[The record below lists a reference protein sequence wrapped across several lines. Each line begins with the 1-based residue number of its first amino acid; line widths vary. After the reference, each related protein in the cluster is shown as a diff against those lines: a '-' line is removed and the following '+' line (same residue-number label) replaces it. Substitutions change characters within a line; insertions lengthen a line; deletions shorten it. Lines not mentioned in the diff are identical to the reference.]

1 MEIGDYVRGKVKIA
15 SLLIILCLLP
25 FTVQAA
31 MCEKKQANTKYKFCV
46 KSNPTECFETN
57 ADFPDDLSL
66 YTITETKYC
75 KDSGYKLQGNLCI
88 QTTNCTEGVISD
100 FNNINVELKTKSG
113 VCNADADLKKD
124 YRLELKVGEYSSC
137 NGKIDLVCR
146 ATVSIDSNYN
156 FYFKDFQSGQ
166 PIKSLVDSSRKNQY
180 AAGTGTTFEV
190 IYGSNLKY
198 TVKYDQDVI
207 GYSTSGWSTC
217 RDCET
222 TCVPDPPPHRPP
234 GGGGGG
240 GKPFIPP
247 SIPKTCSTTS
257 NDTRASQVGCSTSCW
272 SYSCCVT
279 TGWSSVDCRDKMKI
293 SIEAIEASNGDV
305 KVKYVSAESPTSKGK
320 VTQDMGV
327 LRDVGT
333 VTDNSNK
340 RASQSYKFN
349 VPSAFINIK
358 SGQVLYKGINY
369 NGQSTNTWKEITP
382 GYYIPA
388 NALPEQDNFVNTEIG
403 GVAYII
409 KVNGNEYRRINVT
422 GKLACDFRTKLSG
435 CPYQDCGDATCNP
448 NKDKYKCCRNT
459 NYLKTHPNY
468 YANVCLAQENYVYRQ
483 INLTDPFP
491 SRVAGENWSEWI
503 SQDKNKKQLAN
514 SFEGEPNYTFELTNN
529 LITKIKEYN
538 DKDTNRYTL
547 WNEMNDDGSSNF
559 LKDGTSS
566 SISIGNNLKSNST
579 YYSLGCGPSNVEEY
593 GWCK

>member
-1 MEIGDYVRGKVKIA
+1 MEIGVYMRKKDKIA
-15 SLLIILCLLP
+15 LLLIILFLLP
-25 FTVQAA
+25 FTVDAA
-31 MCEKKQANTKYKFCV
+31 MCEKKQASTKYKFCL
-46 KSNPTECFETN
+46 KSKPTECFETN
-57 ADFPDDLSL
+57 ADFPDDLSA
-66 YTITETKYC
+66 YIITETKYC
-75 KDSGYKLQGNLCI
+75 QDSNYELQDNLCI
-88 QTTNCTEGVISD
+88 QTTNCTNEPVSD
-100 FNNINVELKTKSG
+100 SNNVSVELTTKSG
-113 VCNADADLKKD
+113 VCNADASLKKD
-124 YRLELKVGEYSSC
+124 YRLELKVGQYSSC
-137 NGKIDLVCR
+137 NGRIDLICR

-156 FYFKDFQSGQ
+156 FYFKDYQSGQ
-166 PIKSLVDSSRKNQY
+166 PIKSLVSNSRKNQY

-207 GYSTSGWSTC
+207 SYRTSGWSTC

-222 TCVPDPPPHRPP
+222 TCVPDPPKP

-240 GKPFIPP
+240 GKPPIPP

-279 TGWSSVDCRDKMKI
+279 TGWGSVDCRDKMKI
-293 SIEAIEASNGDV
+293 SVEAIAASNSDV

-327 LRDVGT
+327 LKDSGT

-340 RASQSYKFN
+340 TASQTYKFN
-349 VPSAFINIK
+349 VPTAFINIK
-358 SGQVLYKGINY
+358 NGQVLYKGINY

-382 GYYIPA
+382 GYYIPT
-388 NALPEQDNFVNTEIG
+388 NALPEQNNVVNTEIG
-403 GVAYII
+403 GAAYII

-422 GKLACDFRTKLSG
+422 GKLACDFGTKLSG
-435 CPYQDCGDATCNP
+435 CPYQDCGDANCNP
-448 NKDKYKCCRNT
+448 SKDKYKCCRNT
-459 NYLKTHPNY
+459 KYLKAHPNY
-468 YANVCLAQENYVYRQ
+468 YTNACSSQESYFYRQ

-491 SRVAGENWSEWI
+491 AREAGENWSEWI
-503 SQDKNKKQLAN
+503 NQDENKKQLAN

-529 LITKIKEYN
+529 MITKIREYN

-593 GWCK
+593 GWCR